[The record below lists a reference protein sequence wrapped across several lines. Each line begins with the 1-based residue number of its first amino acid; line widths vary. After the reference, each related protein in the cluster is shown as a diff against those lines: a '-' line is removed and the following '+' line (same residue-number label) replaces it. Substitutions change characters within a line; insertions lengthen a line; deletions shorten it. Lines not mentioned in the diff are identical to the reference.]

1 MGGRLMSFDV
11 ESVRKDFP
19 QLSMSVRGKNL
30 VYLDNG
36 ATTLKPQTVIDR
48 VARYYQKENSNVHRG
63 AHWLAETGTVY
74 YEDARQTVANF
85 LNATD
90 VSEIVFTRGTT
101 ESINLVA
108 QALASLGAEAGPA
121 KAKGLKPGDQVIV
134 TEMEHHS
141 NIVPWQLACQR
152 AGAKLVAVRIDDRG
166 EIDLAHLKKLLETKT
181 AVVAVTGC
189 SNVLAT
195 IVDIPAVVKLA
206 KAAGAATL
214 VDAAQSITAGAV
226 DVQAWGADFIAFSGH
241 KLFAPFGIGV
251 LWAKKEWLEMLPPY
265 QGGGSMIHTV
275 SIEGS
280 TWADVPQKF
289 EAGTPNV
296 GGALGL
302 AEAIRW
308 LGKTDP
314 LNAFSHAKELAESV
328 RQELA
333 AIPGITVYGKAEKR
347 TSIVSFNLDGVHASD
362 VGTILDQQG
371 IAIRAG
377 HHCCQPL
384 MRRLGCSATGRASFS
399 VYNTKQEAAAFI
411 EAVKKA
417 KEILT

>member
-1 MGGRLMSFDV
+1 MSFDV
-11 ESVRKDFP
+11 QSVRNDFP
-19 QLSMSVRGKNL
+19 QLSIKVRGNTL

-36 ATTLKPQTVIDR
+36 ATTLKPRVVIDR
-48 VARYYQKENSNVHRG
+48 VAKYYQNENSNVHRG
-63 AHWLAETGTVY
+63 AHWLAETGTVS
-74 YEDARQTVANF
+74 YEEARSEVAGF
-85 LNATD
+85 LNA
-90 VSEIVFTRGTT
+90 VSSTEVVFTRGTT

-108 QALASLGAEAGPA
+108 QTLASLGTDSGPA
-121 KAKGLKPGDQVIV
+121 KSRGLKPGDQVIV
-134 TEMEHHS
+134 SEMEHHS

-152 AGAKLVAVRIDDRG
+152 SGARLVPVRIDDRG
-166 EIDLAHLKKLLETKT
+166 EIDLTHLKTLLKAKT

-195 IVDIPAVVKLA
+195 IVDIPSIAKLS
-206 KAAGAATL
+206 KEAGAAVV
-214 VDAAQSITAGAV
+214 VDAAQSITAGQM
-226 DVQAWGADFIAFSGH
+226 DVQSWGADFVAFSGH

-251 LWAKKEWLEMLPPY
+251 LWAKKDWLEVLPPY
-265 QGGGSMIHTV
+265 QGGGSMIHNV
-275 SIEGS
+275 SFDGS

-308 LGKTDP
+308 LGKI
-314 LNAFSHAKELAESV
+314 NSAAAFSHAKELAETV
-328 RQELA
+328 RRELSE
-333 AIPGITVYGKAEKR
+333 ISGITVYGSSNQR

-362 VGTILDQQG
+362 LGTILDQQG

-384 MRRLGCSATGRASFS
+384 MRRLGCAATGRASFS
-399 VYNTKQEAAAFI
+399 IYNTRQEATAFI

>member
-1 MGGRLMSFDV
+1 MSFDV
-11 ESVRKDFP
+11 QTVRNEFP
-19 QLSMSVRGKNL
+19 QLSIKVRGNNL

-36 ATTLKPQTVIDR
+36 ATTLKPQAVIDR
-48 VARYYQKENSNVHRG
+48 VAKYYQNENSNVHRG
-63 AHWLAETGTVY
+63 AHWLAETGTVF
-74 YEDARQTVANF
+74 YEEARSKVASF
-85 LNATD
+85 LNAT
-90 VSEIVFTRGTT
+90 SSAEIVFTRGTT

-108 QALASLGAEAGPA
+108 QTMAALGSESGPSVSR
-121 KAKGLKPGDQVIV
+121 GLRPGDQVIV
-134 TEMEHHS
+134 SEMEHHS
-141 NIVPWQLACQR
+141 NIVPWQLACQIS
-152 AGAKLVAVRIDDRG
+152 GARLVPVRIDDRG
-166 EIDLAHLKKLLETKT
+166 EIDLTHLKTLLKAKT

-195 IVDIPAVVKLA
+195 MVDIPTIAKLS
-206 KAAGAATL
+206 KEAGAAL
-214 VDAAQSITAGAV
+214 VVDAAQSITAGPM
-226 DVQAWGADFIAFSGH
+226 DVQSWGADFVAFSGH

-251 LWAKKEWLEMLPPY
+251 LWAKKEWLEILPPY
-265 QGGGSMIHTV
+265 QGGGSMIQTV
-275 SIEGS
+275 NFDGS

-308 LGKTDP
+308 LGQVDSAA
-314 LNAFSHAKELAESV
+314 AFSHAKDLAESV
-328 RQELA
+328 RRELSE
-333 AIPGITVYGKAEKR
+333 ISGITVYGNASQR
-347 TSIVSFNLDGVHASD
+347 TSIVSFNLAGVHASD
-362 VGTILDQQG
+362 LGTILDQQG

-399 VYNTKQEAAAFI
+399 IYNTRQEATAFI

-417 KEILT
+417 KEILA

>member
-1 MGGRLMSFDV
+1 MSFDV
-11 ESVRKDFP
+11 QSVRNDVP
-19 QLSMSVRGKNL
+19 QLSIKVRGNNL

-36 ATTLKPQTVIDR
+36 ATTLKPRAVIDR
-48 VARYYQKENSNVHRG
+48 VAKYYQNENSNVHRG
-63 AHWLAETGTVY
+63 AHWLAETGTVF
-74 YEDARQTVANF
+74 YEEARNVVAGF
-85 LNATD
+85 LNAA
-90 VSEIVFTRGTT
+90 SSAEIVFTRGTT

-108 QALASLGAEAGPA
+108 QTMAALGSDSGPSMSR
-121 KAKGLKPGDQVIV
+121 GLRPGDQVIV
-134 TEMEHHS
+134 SEMEHHS

-152 AGAKLVAVRIDDRG
+152 SGARLVPVRIDDRG
-166 EIDLAHLKKLLETKT
+166 EIDLTHLKTLLKSKT

-195 IVDIPAVVKLA
+195 VVDIPSIVKLS
-206 KAAGAATL
+206 KEAGAAVV
-214 VDAAQSITAGAV
+214 VDAAQSITAGPL
-226 DVQAWGADFIAFSGH
+226 DVQKWGADFVAFSGH
-241 KLFAPFGIGV
+241 KLFSPFGIGV
-251 LWAKKEWLEMLPPY
+251 LWAKKDWLEILPPY

-275 SIEGS
+275 SFDAS

-308 LGKTDP
+308 IEQIDSQA
-314 LNAFSHAKELAESV
+314 AFSHAKELAESV
-328 RQELA
+328 RRELSE
-333 AIPGITVYGKAEKR
+333 ISGITVYGNASHR

-362 VGTILDQQG
+362 LGTILDQQG

-384 MRRLGCSATGRASFS
+384 MRRLGCLATGRASFS
-399 VYNTKQEAAAFI
+399 IYNTRQEATAFI

>member
-1 MGGRLMSFDV
+1 MSFDV
-11 ESVRKDFP
+11 QAVRNEFP
-19 QLSMSVRGKNL
+19 QLLISVRGKGL

-36 ATTLKPQTVIDR
+36 ATTLKPQVVIDR
-48 VARYYQKENSNVHRG
+48 VAKYYQKENANVHRG
-63 AHWLAETGTVY
+63 AHWLAETGTVF
-74 YEDARQTVANF
+74 YEEARSSVAGF
-85 LNATD
+85 LNATTS
-90 VSEIVFTRGTT
+90 SEIVFTRGTT

-108 QALASLGAEAGPA
+108 QTLASLGADSGPA
-121 KAKGLKPGDQVIV
+121 KLRGLQPGDQVIV
-134 TEMEHHS
+134 SEMEHHS

-152 AGAKLVAVRIDDRG
+152 SGARLVAVRIDDDG
-166 EIDLAHLKKLLETKT
+166 DIDLAHLKKLLEAKT

-195 IVDIPAVVKLA
+195 VVNVPAITKLA
-206 KAAGAATL
+206 KAAGAIVV
-214 VDAAQSITAGAV
+214 VDAAQSITAGKM
-226 DVQAWGADFIAFSGH
+226 DVQSWGADFVAFSGH

-251 LWAKKEWLEMLPPY
+251 LWAKKEWLEILPPY

-275 SIEGS
+275 SFENS

-296 GGALGL
+296 GGAVGL

-308 LGKTDP
+308 LGTVEPQK
-314 LNAFSHAKELAESV
+314 AFAHAKQLAEVV

-333 AIPGITVYGKAEKR
+333 EISGIKVYGNARQR

-362 VGTILDQQG
+362 LGTILDQQG

-384 MRRLGCSATGRASFS
+384 MRRLGCSSTGRASFS
-399 VYNTKQEAAAFI
+399 IYNTKQEAAAFI